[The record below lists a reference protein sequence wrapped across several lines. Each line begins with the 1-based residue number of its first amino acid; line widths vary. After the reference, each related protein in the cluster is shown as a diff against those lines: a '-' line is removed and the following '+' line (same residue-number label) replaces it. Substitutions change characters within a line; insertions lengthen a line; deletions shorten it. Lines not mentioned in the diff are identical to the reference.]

1 MARGGQRTWEKAG
14 GSGMWAGCEARSR
27 LIFFGVEEAG
37 VPPSSQLPHPMKG
50 VGLPG
55 TWALVGR
62 NQHLSLWLEVEVG
75 GWTVLTS
82 STRQGTVPSAYLYP
96 AGKPLT
102 VV

>member
-14 GSGMWAGCEARSR
+14 GSGVWAGCEARSR
-27 LIFFGVEEAG
+27 LIFLGVEEAG
-37 VPPSSQLPHPMKG
+37 VPPSSQSPHPMKG

-75 GWTVLTS
+75 GLDSPHVLNPSGNCAQCLFIS
-82 STRQGTVPSAYLYP
+82 SR
-96 AGKPLT
+96 
-102 VV
+102 